1 MLKTSSTPS
10 AIPIASVRPILD
22 PFNSTTWSDN
32 ERAYFES
39 VETACRE
46 RRNTPI
52 SNGLPEHAAFI
63 IRLFLANAQ
72 RTVRLVSGGLPVKY
86 EDRVPVFGSFYVV
99 AAAMDFLT
107 RPKSEFQVIVHGELS
122 DVSTIDNHPLV
133 WMAKRLG
140 EEGRLTGTLVVKKLS
155 DLWERALRDRDMLW
169 HWMTMDES
177 AYRIEGDIKK
187 PAAIVNFGEPE
198 YTAKLAGLFDHLF
211 TDDDNETIASVSP

>member
-1 MLKTSSTPS
+1 MPETSRKPS
-10 AIPIASVRPILD
+10 GTHVANIRPILD

-32 ERAYFES
+32 ERAYFQS

-46 RRNTPI
+46 GRNTPI

-86 EDRVPVFGSFYVV
+86 QDRVPVFGSFYVV

-107 RPKSEFQVIVHGELS
+107 RPKSEFQIILHGELS

-140 EEGRLTGTLVVKKLS
+140 EEGRLTGTLTVKQLS
-155 DLWERALRDRDMLW
+155 NSWERALREGDMLW

-177 AYRIEGDIKK
+177 AYRIESDIEE
-187 PAAIVNFGEPE
+187 PAAVVNFGEPE
-198 YTAKLAGLFDHLF
+198 YTMELAGMFDYLF
-211 TDDDNETIASVSP
+211 TDNQNDTIASVSP